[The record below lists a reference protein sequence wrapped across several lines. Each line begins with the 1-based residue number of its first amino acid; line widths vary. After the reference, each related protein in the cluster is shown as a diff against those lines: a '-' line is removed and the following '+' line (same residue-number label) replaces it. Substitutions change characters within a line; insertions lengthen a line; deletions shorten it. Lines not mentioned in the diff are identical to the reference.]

1 MISVTLFSN
10 GYVTLEMP
18 KDFEPI
24 ATKDEFN
31 DMYLVNTKIPM
42 SIKFSTTPTLVGL
55 PEIREDIEKNIGN
68 QDKINLITSDFL
80 AINDDIY
87 YMVVSSFS
95 DGENE
100 LRRNEFL
107 YVEDSNLYIFEYT
120 YPYAD
125 RELDDFYLNIIRSLK
140 IIVPKYIVENGSY
153 KLNKEESN

>member
-1 MISVTLFSN
+1 
-10 GYVTLEMP
+10 MP
-18 KDFEPI
+18 EDFDAV

-31 DMYLVNTKIPM
+31 DMHLVNTKIPM

-55 PEIREDIEKNIGN
+55 PEISQDIEKNLEGN
-68 QDKINLITSDFL
+68 NKINVIIADFIV
-80 AINDDIY
+80 INEAIY

-95 DGENE
+95 DGEKE
-100 LRRNEFL
+100 IRRNEFF
-107 YVEDSNLYIFEYT
+107 YVEDNNLYVFEYT

-153 KLNKEESN
+153 KLNNKE

>member
-1 MISVTLFSN
+1 MFSN
-10 GYVTLEMP
+10 GFATLQMP

-31 DMYLVNTKIPM
+31 DMYLVNTTIPM

-55 PEIREDIEKNIGN
+55 PAIKDDIEKNIQSN
-68 QDKINLITSDFL
+68 DKINLIASDFIP
-80 AINDDIY
+80 INDNIY
-87 YMVVSSFS
+87 YMIVSSFS

-100 LRRNEFL
+100 IRRNEFL

-125 RELDDFYLNIIRSLK
+125 RELDDFYLDVIRSLK
-140 IIVPKYIVENGSY
+140 IVVPKYIVENGGY
-153 KLNKEESN
+153 KLNKEE

>member
-1 MISVTLFSN
+1 
-10 GYVTLEMP
+10 MP
-18 KDFEPI
+18 EDFDAV

-31 DMYLVNTKIPM
+31 DMHLVNTKIPM

-55 PEIREDIEKNIGN
+55 PEISQDIEKNLEGN
-68 QDKINLITSDFL
+68 DKINVIIADFIV
-80 AINDDIY
+80 INEAIY

-95 DGENE
+95 DGEKE
-100 LRRNEFL
+100 VRRNEFF
-107 YVEDSNLYIFEYT
+107 YVEDNNLYIFEYT

-153 KLNKEESN
+153 KLNKKE

>member
-1 MISVTLFSN
+1 MTLFSN
-10 GYVTLEMP
+10 GFVTLQMP
-18 KDFEPI
+18 EDFEPV

-55 PEIREDIEKNIGN
+55 PDIRADIEKNLEN
-68 QDKINLITSDFL
+68 NDKINLIQSDFL
-80 AINDDIY
+80 AINEDIY

-100 LRRNEFL
+100 IRRNEFL
-107 YVEDSNLYIFEYT
+107 YVEDNNLYIFEFT

-140 IIVPKYIVENGSY
+140 ISVPKYIVENGEY
-153 KLNKEESN
+153 RINHE